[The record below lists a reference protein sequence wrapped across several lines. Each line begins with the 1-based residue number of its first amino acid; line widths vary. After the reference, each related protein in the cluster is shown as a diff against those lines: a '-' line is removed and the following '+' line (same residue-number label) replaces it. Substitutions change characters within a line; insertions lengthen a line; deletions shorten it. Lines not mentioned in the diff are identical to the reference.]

1 LSIVLSNLDDNKKA
15 KEGYLNA
22 LKTKMRILG
31 EDNEEYSKTLG
42 NLSNMFLK
50 LGY

>member
-1 LSIVLSNLDDNKKA
+1 
-15 KEGYLNA
+15 
-22 LKTKMRILG
+22 MRILG

-50 LGY
+50 LGDYEEAKQGFLKAN